1 MKVNDGRNERILTQK
16 VRKEGI
22 LNGRGQKY
30 QMLQRS
36 QELQRLNRS
45 TTSVNCEHTGSI
57 LSVAS
62 PSGEGKGILLRETLH
77 NLSRRS
83 L

>member
-1 MKVNDGRNERILTQK
+1 MKVNDERNGRNERILTQK

-36 QELQRLNRS
+36 QELQRLNRF
-45 TTSVNCEHTGSI
+45 TTLVNCEHIGSI
-57 LSVAS
+57 LSVVS
-62 PSGEGKGILLRETLH
+62 PSSEGKGRLLL
-77 NLSRRS
+77 
-83 L
+83 